1 MQLYINKQDS
11 IPFYEQIYLQ
21 IRDAILEETVQK
33 DELLP
38 SMRVL
43 AKDLRVSLITV
54 KRAYEDLERDGYI
67 YSVVGRGSYVKEQDF
82 SQVKALFTENL
93 KEQIEQL
100 KDTAKKANISIEEL
114 IQMVK
119 EENK

>member
-100 KDTAKKANISIEEL
+100 KDTAKKANVSIEEL